1 MASIPRGIP
10 VELGLPAQLGMGNQ
24 SPLELS
30 GFKAADMPQWS
41 GENWEIVG
49 EDSQTLMVLVHPG
62 ASVMTE
68 PGGMLLYA
76 QGVEPS
82 CDTGGLGLA
91 VKRGCC
97 SGESCFRVHW
107 KNTSTSPVS
116 VGLGP
121 SFPAKV
127 VPMDLD
133 QEGGEI
139 YIKKAAWL
147 ASINSDNQFDM
158 TCTTFANACCGGQ
171 GCCLTTVKGTGMAFL
186 NVGGTVI
193 QKRLAVGESIIVD
206 TDSLVA
212 WSKTVKFDVKRAGSC
227 MTVCMTVCVCVC
239 LCVAVYV
246 YAYCEWVYMYIHTRT
261 HQYTNTRACGAIST
275 QN

>member
-1 MASIPRGIP
+1 MAWIPRGIP
-10 VELGLPAQLGMGNQ
+10 VELGVPAQLGMGNQ

-30 GFKAADMPQWS
+30 GFKTAEKHNWT
-41 GENWEIVG
+41 GEAWEIVG
-49 EDSQTLMVLVHPG
+49 EDSQTLMVVVQPG

-68 PGGMLLYA
+68 PGGMLLYQ

-82 CDTGGLGLA
+82 CDTGGLGMA

-97 SGESCFRVHW
+97 AGESCFRVHW
-107 KNTSTSPVS
+107 KNKSMSPVS

-147 ASINSDNQFDM
+147 ASINDNQFDM
-158 TCTTFANACCGGQ
+158 TCTTLANACCGGQ
-171 GCCLTTVKGTGMAFL
+171 GCFITTVKGTGTTFL

-227 MTVCMTVCVCVC
+227 MTVCVTVYICVYV
-239 LCVAVYV
+239 CVAVYV
-246 YAYCEWVYMYIHTRT
+246 YAYVFAGLHVYTHTHTPGHT
-261 HQYTNTRACGAIST
+261 HWACGGISL
-275 QN
+275 QH